1 MDFYGNT
8 TVAGKLPAVSSRLW
22 LVGLCPLIPGA
33 DSLLK
38 GLALGIAV
46 LTCVSASSVLVRLL
60 HGWLP
65 RTARLAGCALIIAGM
80 VSAIDLC
87 FRVFVFELRL
97 ALDLFLPLIAVNSVI
112 LARADRMAT
121 RGGEPLLRP
130 GWLQEWLL
138 ILLAPGLC
146 GAVREL
152 FGRGRLLGDAVEF
165 FGDGAGSF
173 ALHLN
178 SDGSGFALALQ
189 PAGAFFLLAALLAL
203 VQLAGARRDHA

>member
-1 MDFYGNT
+1 MDFYGST
-8 TVAGKLPAVSSRLW
+8 TVAGKLPAVTSRLW
-22 LVGLCPLIPGA
+22 LVGLCPLIPAA

-46 LTCVSASSVLVRLL
+46 LASVSASAALVRLL
-60 HGWLP
+60 RGWLP
-65 RTARLAGCALIIAGM
+65 RTARLAGCALIIAGV

-87 FRVFVFELRL
+87 FQALAFEFHL
-97 ALDLFLPLIAVNSVI
+97 ALGLFLPLIATNSVM
-112 LARADRMAT
+112 LARVDRVAT

-138 ILLAPGLC
+138 ILLVPGLC

-152 FGRGRLLGDAVEF
+152 LGRGRLLGDAADF
-165 FGDGAGSF
+165 FGDTAAAF

-178 SDGSGFALALQ
+178 PDGSGFALALQ
-189 PAGAFFLLAALLAL
+189 PAGTFFLLALLVAL
-203 VQLAGARRDHA
+203 VQLAGSRRNQS